1 MEKATMSKKD
11 ASEQPHV
18 DLHGYAKD
26 TLALVLL
33 LMEST
38 DTVME
43 GDDNRIILLEVLI
56 STL

>member
-1 MEKATMSKKD
+1 MSKKD

-56 STL
+56 SPF